1 MQKFFKLSFNC
12 RNIKNIHYFLSY
24 IYISIL
30 TITKECK
37 KCLNMFTVSRCTTLV
52 HLMIIELDIP
62 HLNVAHMLKIIHHA
76 GFVLPESK
84 TQIRVMSSFAITL
97 SYPENQRNLLAAN

>member
-1 MQKFFKLSFNC
+1 
-12 RNIKNIHYFLSY
+12 
-24 IYISIL
+24 
-30 TITKECK
+30 
-37 KCLNMFTVSRCTTLV
+37 
-52 HLMIIELDIP
+52 MIMELDIP

-97 SYPENQRNLLAAN
+97 SYPENQRNLLAANWRSSTLTFHVTLNRKYV